1 MKRLLVLF
9 SLPFALLVAGPAK
22 ADPSPAETDYL
33 KYLASERVGGA
44 SDSLLHVGYDACSD
58 LEQGTQAPVVAMTLF
73 DDAQTSGSGLTL
85 QGATAVVG
93 GAATFLCP
101 GH

>member
-9 SLPFALLVAGPAK
+9 SLPLVLLVAGPAT
-22 ADPSPAETDYL
+22 ADPSPAEVDYL
-33 KYLASERVGGA
+33 SYLAAQRVSGPP
-44 SDSLLHVGYDACSD
+44 DSLLHVGYDACAG
-58 LEQGTQAPVVAMTLF
+58 LQEGTQAPLVAMTLV
-73 DDAQTSGSGLTL
+73 DDARTSGTGLTL
-85 QGATAVVG
+85 PMASAVVG